1 MIVHFESQQIYSYVC
16 KLSQTSS
23 KLSSEQSIDVHV
35 HCIYKVYRSTMY
47 LKLSLLKS
55 LHFVGVIHSYR
66 SILSLWPLCNILII
80 MSDTFMHHSSMS
92 SKNFHFYFISYDCSK
107 INWIYLI
114 VSLILWLYMYMK
126 IYENCSTNYS
136 IVLSMKHFINFIS
149 CILMLVCLYSMWQN

>member
-1 MIVHFESQQIYSYVC
+1 MAFLFSYRKPNVTCPLSHHFFSLLHVSTRLRNLYIGYIERCFECQQIYSYIC

-35 HCIYKVYRSTMY
+35 HFIYKVYRSTMY

-66 SILSLWPLCNILII
+66 SILSLWPPCNILII

-107 INWIYLI
+107 IN
-114 VSLILWLYMYMK
+114 
-126 IYENCSTNYS
+126 
-136 IVLSMKHFINFIS
+136 
-149 CILMLVCLYSMWQN
+149 